1 MPHPL
6 SPIPMPSTSFRHSLL
21 VDTARRT
28 VALALLSG
36 CSVIAQTPSPN
47 ALTPPGPLPKVLVI
61 ATGGTIA
68 GVQDAPGTLGS
79 YRAGTL
85 PAEQI
90 LASVPELSK
99 YATVESEQF
108 SNVAS
113 TAITPAQWL
122 ALSKRI
128 ETVLRDRKDLAGVV
142 VTHGTDRLEET
153 AFFLYLTVRSD
164 KPVIVVGAQR
174 PATGISPDGPINLLA
189 AVRTAASPQAIG
201 KGVMVVMDDRIL
213 SAREVRKLYQRTG
226 GFSGGEMGMLGVVG
240 GSGPEFLFAP
250 VRRHGE
256 QSEFDMRTVD
266 SLPQVEMTFSYPGG
280 TGPRFDRQPA
290 GIAVQS
296 NGFTRA
302 ESDTYAALRRAGVV
316 VVTVFAGGDNM
327 TAVGRG
333 GGPAPTAVQTPVR
346 DSMRTD
352 ATRADSTRTPR
363 ADSTRTPSTPPAP
376 PMVTVQHLTP
386 AKARILLMVAL
397 TRTRDPRE
405 IQQLFQRY

>member
-1 MPHPL
+1 M
-6 SPIPMPSTSFRHSLL
+6 STSLARSCVPRLL
-21 VDTARRT
+21 VLARRT
-28 VALALLSG
+28 GALALLTG
-36 CSVIAQTPSPN
+36 CSVVAQTP
-47 ALTPPGPLPKVLVI
+47 TPAIATPAGPLPKVLVI

-85 PAEQI
+85 LAEQI
-90 LASVPELSK
+90 LASVPELSR
-99 YATVESEQF
+99 YANVESEQF

-189 AVRTAASPQAIG
+189 AVRTAASPQAVG
-201 KGVMVVMDDRIL
+201 KGVMVVLDDRIL
-213 SAREVRKLYQRTG
+213 SAREVRKIYQRTG

-256 QSEFDMRTVD
+256 QSEFDMRKVD
-266 SLPQVEMTFSYPGG
+266 SLPQVEMAFSYPGG
-280 TGPRFDRQPA
+280 TGPRFDKQPA
-290 GIAVQS
+290 GVAVQS

-302 ESDTYAALRRAGVV
+302 ESETYTALRRAGVV

-327 TAVGRG
+327 SAVGRG
-333 GGPAPTAVQTPVR
+333 GGPAPDTTRA
-346 DSMRTD
+346 
-352 ATRADSTRTPR
+352 AALRADSSRIVR
-363 ADSTRTPSTPPAP
+363 ADSARPPAAPPTP
-376 PMVTVQHLTP
+376 PMVTAQHLTP

-397 TRTRDPRE
+397 TRTKDPRE
-405 IQQLFQRY
+405 IQLLFLRY

>member
-1 MPHPL
+1 MPLVRLPL
-6 SPIPMPSTSFRHSLL
+6 PRLA
-21 VDTARRT
+21 TAVAHVT
-28 VALALLSG
+28 AVALLAG
-36 CSVIAQTPSPN
+36 CSLVAQTPPGTPSP
-47 ALTPPGPLPKVLVI
+47 TERPKVLLI

-68 GVQDAPGTLGS
+68 GVQDAPGTLGG
-79 YRAGTL
+79 YRAGAL

-90 LASVPELSK
+90 IASVPELSR
-99 YATVESEQF
+99 YADIEAEQF

-128 ETVLRDRKDLAGVV
+128 EKVLRDRKDLAGVV

-164 KPVIVVGAQR
+164 KPVVVVGAQR

-189 AVRTAASPQAIG
+189 AVRTVTSPQAIG

-250 VRRHGE
+250 ARRHGE
-256 QSEFDMRTVD
+256 ASEFDMRNVD
-266 SLPQVEMTFSYPGG
+266 SLPRVDMAITYPGG
-280 TGPRFDRQPA
+280 TGPRFDGQPA
-290 GIAVQS
+290 GVAVQS

-302 ESDTYAALRRAGVV
+302 ESETFTALRRAGVV
-316 VVTVFAGGDNM
+316 VVSVFAGGDNM
-327 TAVGRG
+327 SAVGRG
-333 GGPAPTAVQTPVR
+333 GPPPTAAAG
-346 DSMRTD
+346 
-352 ATRADSTRTPR
+352 ATANAAPPRDSTR
-363 ADSTRTPSTPPAP
+363 AASDSTRAAPIP
-376 PMVTVQHLTP
+376 PMVTAQHLTP

-405 IQQLFQRY
+405 IQQMFLRY

>member
-1 MPHPL
+1 M
-6 SPIPMPSTSFRHSLL
+6 TASLTCL
-21 VDTARRT
+21 RTARTLHFTCRMAT
-28 VALALLSG
+28 LALLSG
-36 CSVIAQTPSPN
+36 CSAVAQTPPQASAPN
-47 ALTPPGPLPKVLVI
+47 APLPHVLVI

-68 GVQDAPGTLGS
+68 GVQDAPGTLGG

-85 PAEQI
+85 GAEQI
-90 LASVPELSK
+90 IASVPELSK
-99 YATVESEQF
+99 HAIIEAEQF

-128 ETVLRDRKDLAGVV
+128 ETVFRERKDLAGVI

-189 AVRTAASPQAIG
+189 AVRTAVSPQAIG

-213 SAREVRKLYQRTG
+213 SAREIRKLYQRTG
-226 GFSGGEMGMLGVVG
+226 GFSGGEMGMMGVVG
-240 GSGPEFLFAP
+240 ASGPEFLFAP

-256 QSEFDMRTVD
+256 QSEFDMRKVD
-266 SLPQVEMTFSYPGG
+266 SLPQVEMAFSYPGG
-280 TGPRFDRQPA
+280 TGPRFDKQPA

-302 ESDTYAALRRAGVV
+302 ESETFTALRRAGVV
-316 VVTVFAGGDNM
+316 MVTVFAGGDNM
-327 TAVGRG
+327 SSVGRG
-333 GGPAPTAVQTPVR
+333 GGPAADPAANAAR
-346 DSMRTD
+346 R
-352 ATRADSTRTPR
+352 DSTRTDTSAR
-363 ADSTRTPSTPPAP
+363 ADSARAPRATADSVRTPPAP
-376 PMVTVQHLTP
+376 PMVTAQHLTP

-397 TRTRDPRE
+397 TRTKDPRE
-405 IQQLFQRY
+405 IQQLFLRY

>member
-1 MPHPL
+1 MP
-6 SPIPMPSTSFRHSLL
+6 
-21 VDTARRT
+21 
-28 VALALLSG
+28 
-36 CSVIAQTPSPN
+36 
-47 ALTPPGPLPKVLVI
+47 
-61 ATGGTIA
+61 
-68 GVQDAPGTLGS
+68 
-79 YRAGTL
+79 
-85 PAEQI
+85 
-90 LASVPELSK
+90 
-99 YATVESEQF
+99 
-108 SNVAS
+108 S

-128 ETVLRDRKDLAGVV
+128 EKVLRERKDLAGVI

-189 AVRTAASPQAIG
+189 AVRTAVSPQSVG

-213 SAREVRKLYQRTG
+213 SAREVRKIYQRTG

-256 QSEFDMRTVD
+256 QSEFDMRNVD
-266 SLPQVEMTFSYPGG
+266 SLPRVEMAFSYPGG
-280 TGPRFDRQPA
+280 TGPRYDTPPA

-302 ESDTYAALRRAGVV
+302 ESETYAALRRAGVV
-316 VVTVFAGGDNM
+316 VATVFAGGDNM
-327 TAVGRG
+327 SAVGG
-333 GGPAPTAVQTPVR
+333 GGAPRTAGAPPAAAG
-346 DSMRTD
+346 DSAR
-352 ATRADSTRTPR
+352 AGGADSLRAPR
-363 ADSTRTPSTPPAP
+363 VAGDSVRLPPAP
-376 PMVTVQHLTP
+376 PMVTAQHLTP

-397 TRTRDPRE
+397 TRTKDPRE
-405 IQQLFQRY
+405 IQRLFQQY

>member
-1 MPHPL
+1 MFA
-6 SPIPMPSTSFRHSLL
+6 SFAWSCVPRLL
-21 VDTARRT
+21 VLARRT
-28 VALALLSG
+28 GALALLTG
-36 CSVIAQTPSPN
+36 CSVVAQTP
-47 ALTPPGPLPKVLVI
+47 TPAVATPTGPLPKVLVI

-68 GVQDAPGTLGS
+68 GVQDAPGTLGG

-90 LASVPELSK
+90 LASVPELSR
-99 YATVESEQF
+99 YANVESEQF

-153 AFFLYLTVRSD
+153 AFFLYLTVRSE

-189 AVRTAASPQAIG
+189 AVRTAASPQAVG
-201 KGVMVVMDDRIL
+201 KGVMVVLDDRIL
-213 SAREVRKLYQRTG
+213 SAREVRKIYQRTG
-226 GFSGGEMGMLGVVG
+226 GFTGGEMGMLGVVG

-256 QSEFDMRTVD
+256 QSEFDMRKVD
-266 SLPQVEMTFSYPGG
+266 SLPQVEMAFSYPGG
-280 TGPRFDRQPA
+280 TGPRFDKQPA
-290 GIAVQS
+290 GVAVQS

-302 ESDTYAALRRAGVV
+302 ESDTFTALRRAGVV

-327 TAVGRG
+327 SAVGRG
-333 GGPAPTAVQTPVR
+333 GGPPPDT
-346 DSMRTD
+346 
-352 ATRADSTRTPR
+352 TRV
-363 ADSTRTPSTPPAP
+363 PP
-376 PMVTVQHLTP
+376 H
-386 AKARILLMVAL
+386 AL
-397 TRTRDPRE
+397 FT
-405 IQQLFQRY
+405 LGK

>member
-1 MPHPL
+1 M
-6 SPIPMPSTSFRHSLL
+6 
-21 VDTARRT
+21 
-28 VALALLSG
+28 
-36 CSVIAQTPSPN
+36 
-47 ALTPPGPLPKVLVI
+47 LVI

-68 GVQDAPGTLGS
+68 GVQDAPGTLGG

-90 LASVPELSK
+90 IASVPELSR
-99 YATVESEQF
+99 YAVIESEQF

-128 ETVLRDRKDLAGVV
+128 ETVLRERKELAGVV

-189 AVRTAASPQAIG
+189 AVRTIVSPQAVG

-213 SAREVRKLYQRTG
+213 SAREVRKIYQRTG

-240 GSGPEFLFAP
+240 ANGPEFLFAP

-266 SLPQVEMTFSYPGG
+266 SLPQVEMAYSYPGG
-280 TGPRFDRQPA
+280 TGPRFEKQPA
-290 GIAVQS
+290 GVAVQS

-302 ESDTYAALRRAGVV
+302 ESETFTALRRAGVV

-327 TAVGRG
+327 SAVGRG
-333 GGPAPTAVQTPVR
+333 GGPAADTVQR
-346 DSMRTD
+346 
-352 ATRADSTRTPR
+352 AAADSVRI
-363 ADSTRTPSTPPAP
+363 PPAP
-376 PMVTVQHLTP
+376 PMVTAQHLTP

-397 TRTRDPRE
+397 TRTNNPRE